1 MLLSIPD
8 DRDRVTAVDDAL
20 TPASADDV
28 PSSAEVPGDA
38 PLGDEMLF
46 TTPPR
51 LLAAIDRA
59 LVGALMRGSEEGRRA
74 GQLQL
79 GGQVT
84 GTVAA
89 LHQLRDA
96 VLQRLALV

>member
-1 MLLSIPD
+1 M
-8 DRDRVTAVDDAL
+8 TAVDDAL

-79 GGQVT
+79 EGPVT
-84 GTVAA
+84 GSVAA
-89 LHQLRDA
+89 LQQLRDA

>member
-1 MLLSIPD
+1 VLLSIPD
-8 DRDRVTAVDDAL
+8 GMDRVAAVDDAL
-20 TPASADDV
+20 TPPSADDV
-28 PSSAEVPGDA
+28 PSAAQAPGNM

-59 LVGALMRGSEEGRRA
+59 LVGALMRGSEIGRRE
-74 GQLQL
+74 GQPQL
-79 GGQVT
+79 GGRVT

-89 LHQLRDA
+89 LQQLRDA
-96 VLQRLALV
+96 VLQRLTQV

>member
-1 MLLSIPD
+1 M
-8 DRDRVTAVDDAL
+8 VDEAQQ
-20 TPASADDV
+20 AH
-28 PSSAEVPGDA
+28 GDT

-59 LVGALMRGSEEGRRA
+59 LVGALMRDSEDGRRA

-79 GGQVT
+79 VGAT

-89 LHQLRDA
+89 LQQLRDA
-96 VLQRLALV
+96 VLQRLAVV

>member
-1 MLLSIPD
+1 MVDEAHQAHD
-8 DRDRVTAVDDAL
+8 DT
-20 TPASADDV
+20 
-28 PSSAEVPGDA
+28 

-59 LVGALMRGSEEGRRA
+59 LVGALMRDSEDSRRA
-74 GQLQL
+74 GQPQL
-79 GGQVT
+79 VGAT

-89 LHQLRDA
+89 LQQLRDA
-96 VLQRLALV
+96 VLQRLAVV